1 MPAQAGAPQGPA
13 GSLRGVPADLLI
25 VACGVVAALHV
36 GKLPTALPLLRT
48 EFGLGLVQAGFLLS
62 LVQAAAMALALALGL
77 AVGRIGLRRALLL
90 GLLVLAAGSAAGAW
104 AGQAAA
110 LLAWRALEGVGFLLV
125 SVAAPALIRRLVP
138 PQRLSLSMGLW
149 GTYMPAGTALA
160 LLLGP
165 VATDAVGWR
174 AWWMALALLA
184 AGVAAWAAW
193 RLGYG
198 GDRNARAAGAGV
210 SATAGT
216 RGAAGFAGTAATA
229 GASAAAAASDPL
241 QPAWTVLLRTSVGAP
256 GPWIVGAAFAC
267 YAAQWLTVIG
277 FLPTI
282 HAEAGLSAAQAGALT
297 ALVALV
303 NVGGNLAA
311 GRLLQRGWQPC
322 QLLHL
327 GFGAMAVGAWV
338 AFGLQE
344 EASALLRHAAL
355 LLFSAVGG
363 LIPATLFTCAVRVA
377 PGSAAVPVV
386 VGLTIQCSA
395 LGQFAGPPLAAAWAA
410 AHGSWSATWMATGAA
425 AAAGALLATRLCRP
439 APP

>member
-1 MPAQAGAPQGPA
+1 MPVQADAPPGPA
-13 GSLRGVPADLLI
+13 GGPGGLPADLLI
-25 VACGVVAALHV
+25 LACGIVAALHV
-36 GKLPTALPLLRT
+36 GKLPTALPLLRA

-77 AVGRIGLRRALLL
+77 AAGRIGLRRALLA
-90 GLLVLAAGSAAGAW
+90 GLLVLAGASAGGALAGEAP
-104 AGQAAA
+104 A
-110 LLAWRALEGVGFLLV
+110 LLAWRVLEGVGFLLV

-165 VATDAVGWR
+165 LATEAAGWR
-174 AWWMALALLA
+174 AWWSALALLA
-184 AGVAAWAAW
+184 GAVAALAAW
-193 RLGYG
+193 RLGG
-198 GDRNARAAGAGV
+198 GTDPGARAPETVDDAGR
-210 SATAGT
+210 TW
-216 RGAAGFAGTAATA
+216 
-229 GASAAAAASDPL
+229 
-241 QPAWTVLLRTSVGAP
+241 PAVLRASVGAP

-282 HAEAGLSAAQAGALT
+282 HAEAGLGSAQAGALT

-303 NVGGNLAA
+303 NVGGNLVA
-311 GRLLQRGWQPC
+311 GRLLQRGWPSC
-322 QLLHL
+322 RLLLL
-327 GFGAMAVGAWV
+327 GFGAMALGAWV
-338 AFGLQE
+338 AFGLQD
-344 EASALLRHAAL
+344 EAPVLLRHAAL

-395 LGQFAGPPLAAAWAA
+395 LGQFAGPPLAAAWTA
-410 AHGSWSATWMATGAA
+410 AHGGWSTTWMATGAA
-425 AAAGALLATRLCRP
+425 AAMGALLAMLLCRS

>member
-1 MPAQAGAPQGPA
+1 MALRRAGPA
-13 GSLRGVPADLLI
+13 SGSGGLPADLLI
-25 VACGVVAALHV
+25 LACGIVAALHV
-36 GKLPTALPLLRT
+36 GKLPTALPLLRA

-62 LVQAAAMALALALGL
+62 LVQAAGMVLAVALGL
-77 AVGRIGLRRALLL
+77 AAGRIGLRRALLA
-90 GLLVLAAGSAAGAW
+90 GLLVLAGASAGGALAGA
-104 AGQAAA
+104 APA

-165 VATDAVGWR
+165 LAADAAGWR
-174 AWWMALALLA
+174 GWWSALALLA
-184 AGVAAWAAW
+184 GVAAALAAW
-193 RLGYG
+193 QLGRG
-198 GDRNARAAGAGV
+198 AGSDTRAAEAVYDAGR
-210 SATAGT
+210 AW
-216 RGAAGFAGTAATA
+216 
-229 GASAAAAASDPL
+229 
-241 QPAWTVLLRTSVGAP
+241 PAVLRASVGTP

-282 HAEAGLSAAQAGALT
+282 HAEAGLGGAQAGALT

-303 NVGGNLAA
+303 NVGGNLVA
-311 GRLLQRGWQPC
+311 GRLLQRGWPPC
-322 QLLHL
+322 RLLHL
-327 GFGAMAVGAWV
+327 GFAAMALGAWV
-338 AFGLQE
+338 AFGLQDE
-344 EASALLRHAAL
+344 TPVLLRHAAL

-410 AHGSWSATWMATGAA
+410 AHGGWSATWMATGAA
-425 AAAGALLATRLCRP
+425 AAAGALLSAWLCRRP
-439 APP
+439 ATP

>member
-1 MPAQAGAPQGPA
+1 MPAPA
-13 GSLRGVPADLLI
+13 GSTGRSGSKGAPAGLSADLLI
-25 VACGVVAALHV
+25 VACGVVSALHV
-36 GKLPTALPLLRT
+36 GKLPTALPLLRA

-62 LVQAAAMALALALGL
+62 LVQAAAMALALVLGL
-77 AVGRIGLRRALLL
+77 AAGRVGLRRALLL
-90 GLLVLAAGSAAGAW
+90 GLLVLAVASAGGAW

-138 PQRLSLSMGLW
+138 PQRLNLSLGLW

-165 VATDAVGWR
+165 LATDAAGWR
-174 AWWMALALLA
+174 AWWLVLALLA
-184 AGVAAWAAW
+184 AVAAAGAAW
-193 RLGYG
+193 RLGRDA
-198 GDRNARAAGAGV
+198 DRDPRAADGLPAAAGTADARESAGAG
-210 SATAGT
+210 AGPL
-216 RGAAGFAGTAATA
+216 AAEAVRPGW
-229 GASAAAAASDPL
+229 
-241 QPAWTVLLRTSVGAP
+241 PALLRASVGAP
-256 GPWIVGAAFAC
+256 GPWIVGAVFAC

-282 HAEAGLSAAQAGALT
+282 HAEAGLAGAQAGALT

-303 NVGGNLAA
+303 NVVGNVAA
-311 GRLLQRGWQPC
+311 GRLLQRGWPPC
-322 QLLHL
+322 RLLHL
-327 GFGAMAVGAWV
+327 GFGAMALGAWV
-338 AFGLQE
+338 GFGLPD
-344 EASALLRHAAL
+344 AAPLLRHAAL

-363 LIPATLFTCAVRVA
+363 LIPATLFACAVRVA
-377 PGSAAVPVV
+377 PGGAAVPVI

-410 AHGSWSATWMATGAA
+410 AHGGWSATWMATGAA

>member
-1 MPAQAGAPQGPA
+1 MPAPA
-13 GSLRGVPADLLI
+13 GSTGRSGDQGAPPGLPADLLI
-25 VACGVVAALHV
+25 VACGVVSALHV
-36 GKLPTALPLLRT
+36 GKLPTALPLLRA

-77 AVGRIGLRRALLL
+77 AAGRVGLRRALLL
-90 GLLVLAAGSAAGAW
+90 GLLVLAVASASGAW

-138 PQRLSLSMGLW
+138 PQRLNLSLGLW

-165 VATDAVGWR
+165 LATDAAGWR
-174 AWWMALALLA
+174 AWWLALALLA
-184 AGVAAWAAW
+184 AVAAAGAAW
-193 RLGYG
+193 RLGRD
-198 GDRNARAAGAGV
+198 GDRDPRAADGLPAAAGAAEARE
-210 SATAGT
+210 S
-216 RGAAGFAGTAATA
+216 A
-229 GASAAAAASDPL
+229 GAGAGPLAAEAVRPGW
-241 QPAWTVLLRTSVGAP
+241 PALLRASVGAP

-282 HAEAGLSAAQAGALT
+282 HSEAGLTGAQAGALT

-303 NVGGNLAA
+303 NVVGNLAA
-311 GRLLQRGWQPC
+311 GRLLQRGWPPC
-322 QLLHL
+322 RLLHL
-327 GFGAMAVGAWV
+327 GFGAMALGAGV
-338 AFGLQE
+338 AFGLQDE
-344 EASALLRHAAL
+344 VPALLRHAAL

-363 LIPATLFTCAVRVA
+363 LIPATLFACAVRVA
-377 PGSAAVPVV
+377 PGGAAVPVI

-410 AHGSWSATWMATGAA
+410 AHGGWSATWMATGAA

>member
-1 MPAQAGAPQGPA
+1 MPAQADARAGPA
-13 GSLRGVPADLLI
+13 GGPAGLPADLLI
-25 VACGVVAALHV
+25 LACGIVAALHV
-36 GKLPTALPLLRT
+36 GKLPTALPLLRA

-77 AVGRIGLRRALLL
+77 AAGRIGLRRALLL
-90 GLLVLAAGSAAGAW
+90 GLLVLAGASAGGALAGEAP
-104 AGQAAA
+104 A

-165 VATDAVGWR
+165 LATEAAGWR
-174 AWWMALALLA
+174 AWWSALALLA
-184 AGVAAWAAW
+184 GVAAALAAW
-193 RLGYG
+193 RLGRG
-198 GDRNARAAGAGV
+198 TGSDTRAAEAADDAG
-210 SATAGT
+210 
-216 RGAAGFAGTAATA
+216 
-229 GASAAAAASDPL
+229 
-241 QPAWTVLLRTSVGAP
+241 QAWPSVLRASVGTP

-282 HAEAGLSAAQAGALT
+282 HAEAGLGGAQAGALT

-311 GRLLQRGWQPC
+311 GRLLQRGWPPC
-322 QLLHL
+322 RLLHL
-327 GFGAMAVGAWV
+327 GFGAMALGAWV
-338 AFGLQE
+338 AFGLQDE
-344 EASALLRHAAL
+344 TPALLRHAAL

-410 AHGSWSATWMATGAA
+410 AHGGWSATWMATGAV
-425 AAAGALLATRLCRP
+425 AAAGALLSAWLCRRP
-439 APP
+439 ATP